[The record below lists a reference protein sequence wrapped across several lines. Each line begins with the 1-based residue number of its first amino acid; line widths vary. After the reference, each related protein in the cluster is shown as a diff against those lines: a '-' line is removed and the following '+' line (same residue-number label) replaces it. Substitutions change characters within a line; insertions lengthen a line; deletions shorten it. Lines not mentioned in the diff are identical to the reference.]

1 MVTQKLYTNIHS
13 SIIQYSQKEPKDAS
27 TDDKWINKI
36 WSIHT
41 MEYYS

>member
-27 TDDKWINKI
+27 TDDK
-36 WSIHT
+36 
-41 MEYYS
+41 